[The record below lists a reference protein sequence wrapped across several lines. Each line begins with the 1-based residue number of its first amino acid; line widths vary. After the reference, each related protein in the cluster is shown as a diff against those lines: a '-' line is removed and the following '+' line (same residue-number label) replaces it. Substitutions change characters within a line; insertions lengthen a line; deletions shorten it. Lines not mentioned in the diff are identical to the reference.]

1 MMLILLNNKFLHVS
15 KILEIFTSIR
25 KSSKFLQVS
34 ENPRNFYKYQ
44 KILEIFT
51 SIRKSVKFLQVSE
64 NVCNREMC
72 ATEGKY
78 LLLV

>member
-1 MMLILLNNKFLHVS
+1 MCP
-15 KILEIFTSIR
+15 

-51 SIRKSVKFLQVSE
+51 SIRKSSKFLQVSE

-78 LLLV
+78 LLLKATKKTEIRAAQV